1 MGVAAPFFGLA
12 GILSSVLSKPKAPK
26 VVAQPIATPRANS
39 VVADTLAARR
49 GSAENMRTGATGA
62 ESSTGKK
69 TLLGQ

>member
-12 GILSSVLSKPKAPK
+12 GVVSSLLSKPKTPK
-26 VVAQPIATPRANS
+26 VVALPTATPRANS

-49 GSAENMRTGATGA
+49 GSADNMRTGATGA